1 MVLASKNIMQQF
13 KDFYGGMQPGKL
25 LQVAFENVTSA
36 VLYLHVPNYI
46 LLKKSWNT
54 VLKPEIS

>member
-1 MVLASKNIMQQF
+1 MVLASKNIMQHF

-46 LLKKSWNT
+46 LLKKS
-54 VLKPEIS
+54 